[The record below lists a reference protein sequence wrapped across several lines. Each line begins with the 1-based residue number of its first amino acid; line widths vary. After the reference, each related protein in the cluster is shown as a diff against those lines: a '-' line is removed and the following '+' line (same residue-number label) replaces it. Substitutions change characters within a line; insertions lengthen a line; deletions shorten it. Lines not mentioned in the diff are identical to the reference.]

1 MKIIYGQLPAEAAWR
16 VIVLLDPAHE
26 LTVTWYLA
34 LALAQAYNGQIIAT
48 TVLPDADPARLMQ
61 ATESLNQLQATRPA
75 NNNIYP
81 LAVTGEN
88 YPHTVSGL
96 VSLTGADLLLTQADG
111 REWHNLDRVTCT
123 VAALRGH
130 QYSEL
135 DQIKRVDGRNPVR
148 RILVPTV
155 GGPNTAHALS
165 LLLPLAPKIEVTA
178 LYVAR
183 TSMGPNEEALGQ
195 SRLQQALKFID
206 ARDRITPLVAT
217 ADTAIEGIVETAGDD
232 YDLVVIG
239 ATQESSF
246 DRALFGDIPAAVV
259 RGSKRPVLV
268 TRQPKRAGGAIS
280 RDLAWLIRS
289 KLPQLSVN
297 ERAEA
302 YVTVR
307 RSARPTLDYFTM
319 MALSTII
326 ASLGLLLSSPA
337 VVIGAMLVAPLMSP
351 IVATG
356 MAIVLG
362 DPRFLRLSVGAVAR
376 GAMVAVAVSFVVGL
390 ARMNTPLTAEVL
402 ARTQPNLLDLGVA
415 LFSGVAGAYALCR
428 RDVSASLPGVAIAAA
443 LVPPLSSVGIS
454 LAAGFP
460 QEALGALLL
469 FMTNFVAM
477 SSASIL
483 TFLLLGF
490 RPTATKKSRRAVQA
504 QSMRLTVVLLVTV
517 ALLLGLTS
525 YRVTEQ
531 TRIRGRID
539 TLVRAGMRE
548 WGPTEIEQLT
558 IGPLNESTLSILL
571 TVKASEPINPE
582 QVDRFR
588 DFLAQQ
594 LDREV
599 RLLVT
604 IVPTIY
610 LEPSGIPAEATGSTP

>member
-1 MKIIYGQLPAEAAWR
+1 MKIIYGQLPQEAAWR
-16 VIVLLDPAHE
+16 VIILLDPARE
-26 LTVTWYLA
+26 LSVTWYLA

-48 TVLPDADPARLMQ
+48 TILPDADPARLMQ
-61 ATESLNQLQATRPA
+61 ATESLNQLKATRPA

-81 LAVTGEN
+81 LVVTGEN
-88 YPHTVSGL
+88 YSRTVSGL

-130 QYSEL
+130 QHSEL
-135 DQIKRVDGRNPVR
+135 DQIKIVDGRNPVR

-165 LLLPLAPKIEVTA
+165 LLLPLAPKVKVTA
-178 LYVAR
+178 LYIAR

-217 ADTAIEGIVETAGDD
+217 ADTAIEGIIETAGDD

-302 YVTVR
+302 YVAVR

-362 DPRFLRLSVGAVAR
+362 DPRFLRLAVGAVAR
-376 GAMVAVAVSFVVGL
+376 GAMLAVIVSFLVGL
-390 ARMNTPLTAEVL
+390 MRMNTSLTAEIM

-477 SSASIL
+477 SSASVL

-490 RPTATKKSRRAVQA
+490 RPTAAKKSRQAVQA
-504 QSMRLTVVLLVTV
+504 QSMRLTVILLVTV
-517 ALLLGLTS
+517 ALLLGFTS

-531 TRIRGRID
+531 TRVRGRID
-539 TLVRAGMRE
+539 ALVRSGVVE

-558 IGPLNESTLSILL
+558 VGPLNESTLSISL
-571 TVKASEPINPE
+571 TVRASESITPE
-582 QVDRFR
+582 QVDSFR
-588 DFLAQQ
+588 EFLAGQ
-594 LDREV
+594 LDRDV

-610 LEPSGIPAEATGSTP
+610 LEPFGVPAEATGRTP

>member
-1 MKIIYGQLPAEAAWR
+1 MKIIYGQLPQEAAWR
-16 VIVLLDPAHE
+16 VIILLDPARE
-26 LTVTWYLA
+26 PSITWYLA
-34 LALAQAYNGQIIAT
+34 LALAQAYNGDIIAT
-48 TVLPDADPARLMQ
+48 TILPDADPARLMQ
-61 ATESLNQLQATRPA
+61 ATEGLNQLRATRPA

-81 LAVTGEN
+81 LVVTGEN
-88 YPHTVSGL
+88 YSRTVTGL
-96 VSLTGADLLLTQADG
+96 VGLTGADLLLTQADG
-111 REWHNLDRVTCT
+111 REWHSLDRVTCT

-130 QYSEL
+130 QHSEL
-135 DQIKRVDGRNPVR
+135 DPIKTVDGRNPVR

-165 LLLPLAPKIEVTA
+165 LLLPLAPKAEITA
-178 LYVAR
+178 LYIAR

-195 SRLQQALKFID
+195 SRMQQVLKFID

-217 ADTAIEGIVETAGDD
+217 ADTAIEGIIETAGDD

-307 RSARPTLDYFTM
+307 RSARPTMDYFTM

-390 ARMNTPLTAEVL
+390 ARMNTPLTAEIL

-415 LFSGVAGAYALCR
+415 LFSGIAGAYALCR

-490 RPTATKKSRRAVQA
+490 RPTAAKKSRQAVQI
-504 QSMRLTVVLLVTV
+504 QSMRLTVILLVTV
-517 ALLLGLTS
+517 ALLLGFTS

-531 TRIRGRID
+531 TRIQGRVD
-539 TLVRAGMRE
+539 TLARSGIVE
-548 WGPTEIEQLT
+548 WGPTEMEQLT
-558 IGPLNESTLSILL
+558 VGPLNDSTLSISL
-571 TVKASEPINPE
+571 TVRASEPITAE

-588 DFLAQQ
+588 DFLVQQ

-610 LEPSGIPAEATGSTP
+610 LEPVGVPAETTGTIP